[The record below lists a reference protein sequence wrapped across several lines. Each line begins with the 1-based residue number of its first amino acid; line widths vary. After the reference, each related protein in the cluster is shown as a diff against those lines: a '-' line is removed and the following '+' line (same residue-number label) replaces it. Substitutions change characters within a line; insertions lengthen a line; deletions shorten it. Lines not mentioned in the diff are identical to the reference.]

1 MDALPRGRGCSR
13 FQVTG
18 MIESLL
24 GAQIKTRKKPLELP
38 TKPKLW
44 NPWVVCG
51 TKPELQITTD
61 ESLFLR
67 KTWLSPG
74 DVFWV
79 IFLFLF
85 CFCDSLLANSVH
97 MKQRVFDDRDIFS
110 RFSSRIFLWDW
121 VEKISFSFKWF
132 SRCFGFGTFFP
143 KILLYFTEF
152 EVATDRLNLIMII
165 LTLEGTS
172 LGYSAMLRCMISV
185 RFSGFVTSYVRKW
198 IPGFERSNYT
208 AFSLFVLIGGEPHTL
223 LDLGSEGYCGI

>member
-24 GAQIKTRKKPLELP
+24 GAQIRTRKKPLELP

-97 MKQRVFDDRDIFS
+97 MKQRVCDDRDIFS

-132 SRCFGFGTFFP
+132 SRCFGFGTFFS
-143 KILLYFTEF
+143 KILLYFTE
-152 EVATDRLNLIMII
+152 VGTDRLNLIMII
-165 LTLEGTS
+165 LTLEGNS